1 LQGEI
6 LSDQNLR
13 LRKLLKQAGLD
24 AAARDIAE
32 QVQSVLKEELHHRM
46 KNMLG
51 MVTAIVRQSMRSGT
65 SLGDAERAISARLIA
80 MATAHDLLLKAA
92 LSTASL
98 TAIIQGAI
106 QQHNTA
112 SDRIIV
118 KGEEIEIAGS
128 STVPLALILNELCTN
143 ATKYGALS
151 KDSGHVRLTWG
162 QDKAGKR
169 TTFRWIES
177 GGPTVAPP
185 SRRSFGTQLIE
196 EALPRQLGGTGR
208 LSFPA
213 SGVEFELVVPMK
225 NLRSQVSA

>member
-1 LQGEI
+1 GMD
-6 LSDQNLR
+6 S
-13 LRKLLKQAGLD
+13 
-24 AAARDIAE
+24 AARDIAE
-32 QVQSVLKEELHHRM
+32 QIQTVLKEELHHRM

-51 MVTAIVRQSMRSGT
+51 MVTAIVRQSMRSAT
-65 SLGDAERAISARLIA
+65 SLDGAERAISARLIA

-98 TAIIQGAI
+98 TAIVRGAI
-106 QQHNTA
+106 EQHNA
-112 SDRIIV
+112 ALERIVV

-128 STVPLALILNELCTN
+128 STLPLALILNELCTN

-151 KDSGHVRLTWG
+151 KDGGNVRLTSG

-169 TTFRWIES
+169 ATFRWIES

-185 SRRSFGTQLIE
+185 SRKSFGTQLIE
-196 EALPRQLGGTGR
+196 DALPRQLGGTGR

-225 NLRSQVSA
+225 SLRSQPAA